1 MLLFTF
7 EMKTEQLG
15 EIYFDSFMRKI
26 YYYYYVSLLKERK
39 FIGRNSLR

>member
-7 EMKTEQLG
+7 EMKMEQLG

-26 YYYYYVSLLKERK
+26 YYVSLLKERK
-39 FIGRNSLR
+39 FIEVRAI